1 VAAPEAAPELLVVA
15 DLLIGL
21 VFLLAFVVLLGIL
34 WTYRHT
40 FGWLLGE
47 LAGVSIKVPFVN
59 RRVHLF
65 PGAGWLDHAFQH
77 VIAAG
82 AAKTQ
87 ALSGRF
93 FHAAAVVQGW
103 IVRELR
109 DFAVEVWSWATWLQR
124 SHLPRWVKA
133 LIYAALPPLLLPAI
147 LKQLG
152 HINVPALYRR
162 LRNLEQTLVHRIWR
176 LLVKAVPVALPGGRA
191 IPGLIH
197 DVQELKHALR
207 DWLRYRRRLAWLFAF
222 TSAAGLVAVGIRAL
236 KLGWLRCSNVGKAG
250 KAICRTDARWLENAL
265 LGLVAIFGTMSL
277 ETLAVQ
283 LYAIVG
289 DAAGEVA
296 HFWRTDVGIVP
307 THTALGETGGAQFL
321 GKPAGYHPPNPG
333 LGDVG

>member
-1 VAAPEAAPELLVVA
+1 MAVPEAAPELLVIA

-21 VFLLAFVVLLGIL
+21 VFLLTFLFLLALL

-40 FGWLLGE
+40 FGWLFE
-47 LAGVSIKVPFVN
+47 TVAGWSLKVPVVN
-59 RRVHLF
+59 WRFHPLGILGTIDV
-65 PGAGWLDHAFQH
+65 AFLE
-77 VIAAG
+77 VISAG
-82 AAKTQ
+82 AVKSQ

-124 SHLPRWVKA
+124 AHLPRWVKA
-133 LIYAALPPLLLPAI
+133 LIYAALPPLLIPAI
-147 LKQLG
+147 LKRLG
-152 HINVPALYRR
+152 HVNVPALYRR
-162 LRNLEQTLVHRIWR
+162 LRNLERTLLQRMWR
-176 LLVKAVPVALPGGRA
+176 AMVKYGPLAIPGGHA
-191 IPGLIH
+191 IPGLIR
-197 DVQELKHALR
+197 DVRGFRRELADLLKL
-207 DWLRYRRRLAWLFAF
+207 RRRLAWLFAF

-289 DAAGEVA
+289 DGAREVA

-307 THTALGETGGAQFL
+307 TELELGQTGGAQFL

-333 LGDVG
+333 LGELG